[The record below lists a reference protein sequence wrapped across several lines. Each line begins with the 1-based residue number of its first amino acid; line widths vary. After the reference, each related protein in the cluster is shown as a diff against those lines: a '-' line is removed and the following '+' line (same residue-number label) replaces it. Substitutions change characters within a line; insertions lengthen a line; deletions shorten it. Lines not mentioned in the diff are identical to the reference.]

1 MTSAGQDWE
10 EKVAAVWA
18 GTASQSDVDVVEAI
32 SVLAAER
39 SPDDA
44 AALFERASAFDY
56 AGREAE
62 AEPLYRAALA
72 AGLDERRRAQAVIQ
86 LASTVRTR
94 LVRYRRRQFGCRDR
108 TEPMVEVTQ
117 HGILQIDRDFVGVR
131 CVHFQ
136 HVLWDAVYVQRS
148 TSSRAFQSCSPGS
161 STAVASMP
169 KQSWAIRANSAAGGL
184 FTVVPPPRVA

>member
-1 MTSAGQDWE
+1 MTSARQDWE

-18 GTASQSDVDVVEAI
+18 GAASRSNIDVVEAI

-72 AGLDERRRAQAVIQ
+72 AGLDERRRAEAVIQ
-86 LASTVRTR
+86 LASTMRNLGRAAASVELLRAEIAAEPADGLADVRAAFLALA
-94 LVRYRRRQFGCRDR
+94 LV
-108 TEPMVEVTQ
+108 
-117 HGILQIDRDFVGVR
+117 
-131 CVHFQ
+131 
-136 HVLWDAVYVQRS
+136 DA
-148 TSSRAFQSCSPGS
+148 G
-161 STAVASMP
+161 
-169 KQSWAIRANSAAGGL
+169 RANEAIAEALTALAPHLTQYGRAVTYYAEELRSRRAS
-184 FTVVPPPRVA
+184 